1 MKRSENF
8 KRFVWERTLKK
19 RDSALRLP
27 NDTSQSLE
35 SSKLYPIFSEYPI
48 KWVVDIGANDGHH
61 LSNSNLFIKNDWNAL
76 LVEPVPSSLKK
87 AIKWHNSNPHVRF
100 EMLAISNHNG
110 EQKIFLDKSGE
121 NHYFATL
128 ETEPSL
134 LRDAYVGTESITV
147 KTSKLDAVLIRHEI
161 PHNFAILSLDV
172 EGHEVKVLENLGSFR
187 PACILV
193 ERNVTSM
200 IQAMQKQK
208 ILTDL
213 NYIYAARIGCNE
225 VYIDSTSKY
234 IKDRIQHFQALSSI
248 GI

>member
-1 MKRSENF
+1 MKHSENF
-8 KRFVWERTLKK
+8 KRFVWESILKK
-19 RDSALRLP
+19 RDFALRLP

-35 SSKLYPIFSEYPI
+35 SSKLYPIFSDYPI
-48 KWVVDIGANDGHH
+48 KWMVDIGANDGHH
-61 LSNSNLFIKNDWNAL
+61 LSNSNLFIKNGWSAL
-76 LVEPVPSSLKK
+76 LVEPVPSSLRK
-87 AIKWHNSNPHVRF
+87 AIKWHASNPQVKF
-100 EMLAISNHNG
+100 EMLAISNHIG
-110 EQKIFLDKSGE
+110 EQKIFLDKSGD

-134 LRDAYVGTESITV
+134 LRDAYVGMESITV
-147 KTSKLDAVLIRHEI
+147 KTSKLDVVLMQHEI

-193 ERNVTSM
+193 ERNLSQM
-200 IQAMQKQK
+200 KQAMKKQK

-213 NYIYAARIGCNE
+213 NYIYGARIGCNE

-234 IKDRIQHFQALSSI
+234 IQDRIQHFQALSSI